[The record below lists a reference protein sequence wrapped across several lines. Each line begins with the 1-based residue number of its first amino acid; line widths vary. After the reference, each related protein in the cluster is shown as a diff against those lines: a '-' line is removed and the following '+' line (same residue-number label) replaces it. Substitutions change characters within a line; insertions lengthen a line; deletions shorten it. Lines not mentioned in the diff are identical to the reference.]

1 MWYSERRRGRRSSD
15 SIGLACGPGTG
26 IAVRAD
32 AAYRPYNIWRQQVKT
47 TGLKHFGN
55 SEVRWVDNLLYL
67 YTQPFDVVAA
77 PRLQPGPFPAVGEER
92 LRGLVRQRC
101 MKLA

>member
-32 AAYRPYNIWRQQVKT
+32 GTYRPYNIWRQQAKT

-67 YTQPFDVVAA
+67 YTQPFDVVA
-77 PRLQPGPFPAVGEER
+77 V
-92 LRGLVRQRC
+92 LRDLVDVAEGLD
-101 MKLA
+101 LHALFTPSSNEGLF

>member
-15 SIGLACGPGTG
+15 SIGFACGPGTG

-47 TGLKHFGN
+47 TGFKHFGN

-67 YTQPFDVVAA
+67 YTQPSTWWLW
-77 PRLQPGPFPAVGEER
+77 PQPDAD
-92 LRGLVRQRC
+92 L
-101 MKLA
+101 

>member
-15 SIGLACGPGTG
+15 SIGLACGPGTE

-47 TGLKHFGN
+47 TDLKHFGN

-67 YTQPFDVVAA
+67 YTQPFDVVA
-77 PRLQPGPFPAVGEER
+77 V
-92 LRGLVRQRC
+92 LRDLVDVAEGLD
-101 MKLA
+101 LHALFTPSSNEGLF